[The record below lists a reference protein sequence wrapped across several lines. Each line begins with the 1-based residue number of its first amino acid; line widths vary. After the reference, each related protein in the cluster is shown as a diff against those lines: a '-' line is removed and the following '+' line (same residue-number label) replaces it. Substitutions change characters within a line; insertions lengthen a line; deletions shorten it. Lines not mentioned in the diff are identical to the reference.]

1 LRRCAADLPAPSTQ
15 QRLLS
20 PVAGQAAPMA
30 ASKVIWKVLALGSGL
45 VAARAAGSL
54 LDKGWRRA
62 GRGAPPRNPS
72 TPETGTAIAVS
83 RMLAQQGA
91 ARAWEKTTGSLPPG
105 VSDVGA

>member
-1 LRRCAADLPAPSTQ
+1 
-15 QRLLS
+15 
-20 PVAGQAAPMA
+20 MA
-30 ASKVIWKVLALGSGL
+30 ASKVVWKVLALGSGL

-62 GRGAPPRNPS
+62 GGGAPPRNPS
-72 TPETGTAIAVS
+72 TPETGWKEAIMWSAASGTAIAVS

-105 VSDVGA
+105 LSDVGA